1 MKSFVGNNFNVI
13 KTGAFKSLPSLQELR
28 FSPNT
33 LTTIETEVILW
44 IAMAKK
50 IKSFTWKAFENLPL
64 KKLDLS
70 NQNLTQLPSKVLKNL
85 PNVTEIGK
93 PSYKRKEIGS
103 TWKEQ
108 TFFFGC

>member
-50 IKSFTWKAFENLPL
+50 IKSFT
-64 KKLDLS
+64 
-70 NQNLTQLPSKVLKNL
+70 
-85 PNVTEIGK
+85 
-93 PSYKRKEIGS
+93 
-103 TWKEQ
+103 
-108 TFFFGC
+108 